1 MKSRIIKSIL
11 FVLILACFIYI
22 TLNYF
27 SKKSNTSNSFL
38 QKIESNISLNNDNT
52 DLLNQVSNKI
62 IDKINNDNIHSI
74 IELYAT
80 QENMLSI
87 LDKIQL
93 STSER
98 INLEEKIRKKY
109 KNTDDDKIKFE
120 QAWNALRDDLSKN
133 GIKIG
138 SLKFITFQYESEKIN
153 HIIYFKKYNIIF
165 EENNTLYIIKT
176 NGAWQY
182 ENSFYLNCSKLKWDK
197 FYPKIENEIEK
208 IL

>member
-153 HIIYFKKYNIIF
+153 HIIYFKNTISFLKKIIRF
-165 EENNTLYIIKT
+165 TL
-176 NGAWQY
+176 
-182 ENSFYLNCSKLKWDK
+182 LKLTVLGST
-197 FYPKIENEIEK
+197 KIHFI
-208 IL
+208 